1 MIQNTN
7 KHVENSCHNWNNENK
22 AHARL
27 SNLSD
32 CLFVWGA
39 EHRPFLD
46 FLLSLCMEAT
56 WLWPK
61 KQKNKTKKKT
71 TITTAVPLKT
81 PCVWGMLR
89 NLSWGRLERNA
100 SISWDWTQR
109 RKTKITHVKV
119 STSKIKSSYSVNRV
133 SDAEMDSHFM
143 RAWHPEQGSFIW
155 MSRKLV
161 DVAVAMHMSSNNW
174 WEEAQNTLSSV
185 VYESIPQQLPNT

>member
-1 MIQNTN
+1 MRGSATS
-7 KHVENSCHNWNNENK
+7 VT
-22 AHARL
+22 A
-27 SNLSD
+27 
-32 CLFVWGA
+32 CLFEGPSIDLFWTFCWVYVWKLHGCD
-39 EHRPFLD
+39 PK
-46 FLLSLCMEAT
+46 T
-56 WLWPK
+56 KNK
-61 KQKNKTKKKT
+61 KQKKT

-161 DVAVAMHMSSNNW
+161 DVAVAMHMSSDNW
-174 WEEAQNTLSSV
+174 REEAQNTLSSV

>member
-22 AHARL
+22 AHARH

-32 CLFVWGA
+32 CLLFEGPSINLFWTFCWVYVWKLHGC
-39 EHRPFLD
+39 D
-46 FLLSLCMEAT
+46 
-56 WLWPK
+56 PK
-61 KQKNKTKKKT
+61 QKT

-100 SISWDWTQR
+100 SLSWDWTQR

-143 RAWHPEQGSFIW
+143 RARHPEQGSIVGCHGNLWYHGGNVNVF
-155 MSRKLV
+155 R
-161 DVAVAMHMSSNNW
+161 
-174 WEEAQNTLSSV
+174 
-185 VYESIPQQLPNT
+185 